1 MPYMR
6 ELVLSAKD
14 GTRIL
19 IEDEVFNLVEPYRQ
33 YSSHSTEGG
42 GILIGEYRG
51 KDIRIVTGTIP
62 SEFDR
67 RSRVRFHRESP
78 HHQLIALKTWKYSN
92 SLRSY
97 LGDWHTHPED
107 HPIPSSLD
115 ISEWKSKLPNR
126 KMFVAIFGRKSDWYG
141 LWNGKELIEV
151 ESQTQT
157 DR

>member
-1 MPYMR
+1 MP
-6 ELVLSAKD
+6 ELVLNAKD

-19 IEDEVFNLVEPYRQ
+19 IEAEVLNLVESYRQ
-33 YSSHSTEGG
+33 HLASSTEAG

-62 SEFDR
+62 SKLDR

-78 HHQLIALKTWKYSN
+78 HHQSIAMETWRQSKG
-92 SLRSY
+92 LCSY

-115 ISEWKSKLPNR
+115 ISEWKLKLPR
-126 KMFVAIFGRKSDWYG
+126 QKMVVAIFGRKSDWYG
-141 LWNGKELIEV
+141 LWDGKEIIICD
-151 ESQTQT
+151 S
-157 DR
+157 

>member
-1 MPYMR
+1 MSYMR
-6 ELVLSAKD
+6 ELVLNAKD

-19 IEDEVFNLVEPYRQ
+19 IEVEVLNLVESYRQ
-33 YSSHSTEGG
+33 HTSTSTEAG

-51 KDIRIVTGTIP
+51 SDIRIVTGTIP

-78 HHQLIALKTWKYSN
+78 HHQFIAMETWKQSKG
-92 SLRSY
+92 LCSY

-115 ISEWKSKLPNR
+115 ISEWKVKLPNR
-126 KMFVAIFGRKSDWYG
+126 RMAVAIFGRKSDWYG
-141 LWNGKELIEV
+141 LWDGKELIFCAV
-151 ESQTQT
+151 S
-157 DR
+157 R